1 MRPFQKTCIVCYER
15 SPNIVTLP
23 CKHSDVCSDC
33 FIEIIY
39 VAVKNSQYPLRCV
52 LCRQK
57 VERIRCSR
65 RLVLSVI
72 KRNRSKTATTT
83 SKFGLLSF

>member
-1 MRPFQKTCIVCYER
+1 M
-15 SPNIVTLP
+15 TLP
-23 CKHSDVCSDC
+23 CEHSDICSDC

-39 VAVKNSQYPLRCV
+39 MAVKHKQYPLRCV

-65 RLVLSVI
+65 RLLLSVI
-72 KRNRSKTATTT
+72 EKNRSR
-83 SKFGLLSF
+83 